1 MKNLI
6 ETTHLLNHNADVL
19 KKIHE
24 KQKFSIKQKNK
35 NSLNF
40 DFQCEYKS

>member
-6 ETTHLLNHNADVL
+6 ETTHLLNHNANVL

-24 KQKFSIKQKNK
+24 EQKSSIKQKNK
-35 NSLNF
+35 NFF
-40 DFQCEYKS
+40 DFNF